1 MEENDFFLH
10 FSCSCQ
16 KKFVTLRPKS
26 INTCKWNNMKKGI
39 ILLFVYLSTL
49 CAYGQMSLDC
59 DTTYF
64 QCSKIFKEIKAY
76 NQVYKRFKDN
86 NIDWATALK
95 FVFPTDKDSLL
106 RFTYIVQTDSA
117 VDMNLVKK
125 VCTDW
130 YDIAFSSKQVAIIEQ
145 SDNYIL
151 GKGLFYTIG
160 QNTIPA
166 IVYYKIIRVNAQIDI
181 IMRFKENRLK
191 FEIVGRHYQYI
202 TGDSSGRSNNDLIV
216 PGYVFPFVEMAKHS
230 DTEVYAQSYIN
241 FCNNSLSLSRS
252 FLDYLNKNI
261 HPKTVQE
268 DEDW

>member
-1 MEENDFFLH
+1 
-10 FSCSCQ
+10 
-16 KKFVTLRPKS
+16 
-26 INTCKWNNMKKGI
+26 MKK
-39 ILLFVYLSTL
+39 ILLIISLFFSVYSF
-49 CAYGQMSLDC
+49 GQMSLDC

-76 NQVYKRFKDN
+76 NHVYKRFKNDN
-86 NIDWATALK
+86 VDWARALK
-95 FVFPTDKDSLL
+95 LVFPTDKDSLL
-106 RFTYIVQTDSA
+106 HFTYIVQTDSA

-145 SDNYIL
+145 TDNYIL

-166 IVYYKIIRVNAQIDI
+166 FVYYKIIKVNAQIDI

-191 FEIVGRHYQYI
+191 FEIIGRHYQYI

-216 PGYVFPFVEMAKHS
+216 PGYVFPFVEMSKPS

-261 HPKTVQE
+261 HPKTVQDE
-268 DEDW
+268 EDW